1 MSCYWLPSAQNS
13 TWDTIAW
20 GRIGALHTRL
30 GLCSP
35 TEKQPVPGWSRHK
48 LQARSIYPS
57 PVPDSFLSLL
67 HSYLIPPPWEEVCQD
82 VILNPSPLHLP
93 RASRLRPWAYA
104 WLNQPSSVCSSP
116 EVVAAMAHMLCSAL
130 TVLPCPFLS
139 YQQHHWLLPFPSST
153 DSLKSGSG
161 RAPHSHPVSFLLT
174 PTSLELSACRVL
186 GLVRHW
192 GGA

>member
-1 MSCYWLPSAQNS
+1 
-13 TWDTIAW
+13 
-20 GRIGALHTRL
+20 
-30 GLCSP
+30 
-35 TEKQPVPGWSRHK
+35 
-48 LQARSIYPS
+48 
-57 PVPDSFLSLL
+57 
-67 HSYLIPPPWEEVCQD
+67 
-82 VILNPSPLHLP
+82 
-93 RASRLRPWAYA
+93 
-104 WLNQPSSVCSSP
+104 
-116 EVVAAMAHMLCSAL
+116 MAHMLCSAL